1 MGGRLFT
8 RGFNF
13 LLGAAALA
21 FILIAWRMVV
31 GLGVSTAMSDGYPW
45 GIWIAFDVVT
55 GTALACGGYATAILV
70 YIFNRGKYHPLIRPA
85 ILTSA
90 LGYSIA
96 GLSVV
101 IDLGRPWN
109 VWKVPTYVTRWNF
122 NSALLEVALCIMA
135 YVLVLWIELAP
146 AFLERWRD
154 SEVTWLRRI
163 SRAVLPRLEKALI
176 WIAALGIL
184 LPTMHQSSL
193 GTLMLLTGPKLHPLW
208 NTPFLPLF
216 FLITCLAMGYA
227 VVVFE
232 TAFSSAAFGHRP
244 DLEMLTNLQRIA
256 AWAVFAFVV
265 FRVADIARR
274 DLPLVLDRYF
284 ALFVI
289 ETVLFLTPLVM
300 LVRRPDLGQ
309 LFRAAMVLMF
319 AGALYRFD
327 TFLVAYDPGP
337 GWHYFP
343 AVPELLITFGLVAL
357 ELAVYVAMVKRF
369 PILQGGSA

>member
-1 MGGRLFT
+1 
-8 RGFNF
+8 
-13 LLGAAALA
+13 
-21 FILIAWRMVV
+21 
-31 GLGVSTAMSDGYPW
+31 
-45 GIWIAFDVVT
+45 
-55 GTALACGGYATAILV
+55 
-70 YIFNRGKYHPLIRPA
+70 
-85 ILTSA
+85 
-90 LGYSIA
+90 
-96 GLSVV
+96 
-101 IDLGRPWN
+101 
-109 VWKVPTYVTRWNF
+109 
-122 NSALLEVALCIMA
+122 
-135 YVLVLWIELAP
+135 
-146 AFLERWRD
+146 
-154 SEVTWLRRI
+154 
-163 SRAVLPRLEKALI
+163 
-176 WIAALGIL
+176 
-184 LPTMHQSSL
+184 
-193 GTLMLLTGPKLHPLW
+193 
-208 NTPFLPLF
+208 
-216 FLITCLAMGYA
+216 
-227 VVVFE
+227 
-232 TAFSSAAFGHRP
+232 
-244 DLEMLTNLQRIA
+244 
-256 AWAVFAFVV
+256 VFAFVV